1 MAAFNYREIDETDP
15 SALQGEAAVQE
26 QAIKAIVASPN
37 WLDTLKNLVFFFVA
51 NDRGFEGLGPD
62 AARVDDLL
70 SAHGLELPEPW
81 LKSLITTA
89 SEEMEHRHHPFR
101 CVTLKV
107 CPSFRVGDI
116 RGSHF
121 PWWSNFTL
129 ECAVE
134 CCHLHVVHSR

>member
-62 AARVDDLL
+62 AARVEELL
-70 SAHGLELPEPW
+70 SVHGLELPDPW
-81 LKSLITTA
+81 LKSLITAA
-89 SEEMEHRHHPFR
+89 SQEMEHRHHPFR
-101 CVTLKV
+101 CVTITICFLAAPMIATSIGWPAWHARMHV
-107 CPSFRVGDI
+107 CDALVASPHR
-116 RGSHF
+116 
-121 PWWSNFTL
+121 
-129 ECAVE
+129 
-134 CCHLHVVHSR
+134 